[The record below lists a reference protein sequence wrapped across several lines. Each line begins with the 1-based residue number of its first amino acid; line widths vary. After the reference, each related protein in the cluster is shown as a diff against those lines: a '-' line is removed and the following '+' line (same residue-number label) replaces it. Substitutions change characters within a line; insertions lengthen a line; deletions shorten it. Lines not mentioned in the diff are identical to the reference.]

1 MFALDYLVPKL
12 TASHFDRGTQARSPL
27 GNGNTVLNFI
37 SKHFRLCSINN
48 SDEGLAMID
57 VFMHELTLVYFVKKM
72 PKTDTLDALDNAM
85 TTILTTNK
93 L

>member
-1 MFALDYLVPKL
+1 MPKL

-48 SDEGLAMID
+48 SDEGLAIID

-72 PKTDTLDALDNAM
+72 PKTDTLDAPGDEMKHTLY
-85 TTILTTNK
+85 TL
-93 L
+93 